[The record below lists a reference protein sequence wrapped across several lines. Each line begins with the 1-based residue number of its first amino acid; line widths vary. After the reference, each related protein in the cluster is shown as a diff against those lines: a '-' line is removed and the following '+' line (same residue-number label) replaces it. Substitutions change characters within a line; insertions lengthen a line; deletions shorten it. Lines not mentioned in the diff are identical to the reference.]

1 MTINEKF
8 KVLIDNSIKII
19 PNSQS
24 VHFLS
29 SYNELKVSS
38 KKDHIIAE
46 RFVII
51 KRIELFISLEYDDF
65 CTQIFS

>member
-46 RFVII
+46 RFV